1 MKFIGRKMEL
11 EKLNAEYE
19 RDGGFVV
26 IYGRRPADEEVD
38 RLVKER
44 VLEKEN
50 SLLLPCNRRIGI
62 SKHETFSGRCCSYD
76 EKQPFTESCIY
87 RLA

>member
-26 IYGRRPADEEVD
+26 YLRSTSSRKDNIDQ
-38 RLVKER
+38 R
-44 VLEKEN
+44 V
-50 SLLLPCNRRIGI
+50 
-62 SKHETFSGRCCSYD
+62 H
-76 EKQPFTESCIY
+76 
-87 RLA
+87 

>member
-26 IYGRRPADEEVD
+26 IYGRRRVGKTT
-38 RLVKER
+38 LIKEF
-44 VLEKEN
+44 LKKK
-50 SLLLPCNRRIGI
+50 IGI

>member
-26 IYGRRPADEEVD
+26 
-38 RLVKER
+38 
-44 VLEKEN
+44 
-50 SLLLPCNRRIGI
+50 
-62 SKHETFSGRCCSYD
+62 SGYC
-76 EKQPFTESCIY
+76 
-87 RLA
+87 

>member
-26 IYGRRPADEEVD
+26 IYGRRRVGKTT
-38 RLVKER
+38 LIKEFLKR
-44 VLEKEN
+44 
-50 SLLLPCNRRIGI
+50 
-62 SKHETFSGRCCSYD
+62 
-76 EKQPFTESCIY
+76 KQPSTS
-87 RLA
+87 LQQKNWNLKA

>member
-26 IYGRRPADEEVD
+26 IYGRR
-38 RLVKER
+38 R
-44 VLEKEN
+44 VGKTL
-50 SLLLPCNRRIGI
+50 SLIHI
-62 SKHETFSGRCCSYD
+62 
-76 EKQPFTESCIY
+76 
-87 RLA
+87 

>member
-26 IYGRRPADEEVD
+26 IYGRRRVGKTTLIKEFLKKKTAFYFLATEELESQSMK
-38 RLVKER
+38 RLAGVVARMTK
-44 VLEKEN
+44 N
-50 SLLLPCNRRIGI
+50 SLLQ
-62 SKHETFSGRCCSYD
+62 KAVFSSSVSG
-76 EKQPFTESCIY
+76 
-87 RLA
+87 

>member
-26 IYGRRPADEEVD
+26 IYHFALNARQVFFQRW
-38 RLVKER
+38 
-44 VLEKEN
+44 
-50 SLLLPCNRRIGI
+50 
-62 SKHETFSGRCCSYD
+62 
-76 EKQPFTESCIY
+76 
-87 RLA
+87 